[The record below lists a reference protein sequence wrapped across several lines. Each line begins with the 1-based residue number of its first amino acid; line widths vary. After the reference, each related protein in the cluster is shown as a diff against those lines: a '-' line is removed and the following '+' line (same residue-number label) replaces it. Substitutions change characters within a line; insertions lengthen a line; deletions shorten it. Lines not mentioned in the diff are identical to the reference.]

1 MCRTHHKNN
10 SIIKFV
16 IKRAHDSKSYEFEA
30 ASPQEAG
37 KYLYLFF
44 FFFFL
49 IYYYFLNV
57 LINIIKK
64 KKIYIYIYF
73 KIFNFFL
80 NK

>member
-37 KYLYLFF
+37 KYAY
-44 FFFFL
+44 
-49 IYYYFLNV
+49 
-57 LINIIKK
+57 IIT
-64 KKIYIYIYF
+64 IS
-73 KIFNFFL
+73 
-80 NK
+80 